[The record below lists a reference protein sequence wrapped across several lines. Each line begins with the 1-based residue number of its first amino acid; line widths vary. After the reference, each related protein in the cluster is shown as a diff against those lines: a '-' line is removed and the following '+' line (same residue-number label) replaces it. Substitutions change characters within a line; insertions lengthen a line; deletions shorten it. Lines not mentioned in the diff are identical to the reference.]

1 MGSWDPEKGSKGKK
15 KKTDSSYECEKPWI
29 PWLLPTIVLANII
42 IFVLMMYTNNCPKN
56 NKGSKGKCVARYLG
70 RFSFQPSKENPLFG
84 PSSNTMDKWGALQWS
99 KVVHGKQGWRF
110 ITCLWL
116 HGGLIHLFANVLSFV
131 FIGIRHEQQFG
142 YVRVGVIYLLS
153 GFGGGILSSLFMQ
166 HTTTV
171 GASGALFG
179 LIGAMCSEF
188 LTNWTIYTYKVT
200 AVTTFIAIIVLNLAV
215 GVLPHIDNFANIG
228 GFFTGFLLG
237 FVLLFR
243 PQSGWINPQHRPAGA
258 AVIPKYKPYQYVF
271 CVIVA
276 VLLLIVGF
284 GMGLLLV
291 FKGAN
296 GNKHCSWCHHL
307 TCAPTSK
314 WPCGY

>member
-84 PSSNTMDKWGALQWS
+84 PSSNTMDKWGALQ
-99 KVVHGKQGWRF
+99 F

-200 AVTTFIAIIVLNLAV
+200 AVITFIAIIVLNLAV

-258 AVIPKYKPYQYVF
+258 AVIPKYKPYQYLF
-271 CVIVA
+271 CVIA

>member
-1 MGSWDPEKGSKGKK
+1 
-15 KKTDSSYECEKPWI
+15 
-29 PWLLPTIVLANII
+29 
-42 IFVLMMYTNNCPKN
+42 
-56 NKGSKGKCVARYLG
+56 
-70 RFSFQPSKENPLFG
+70 
-84 PSSNTMDKWGALQWS
+84 MDKWGALQWS

-116 HGGLIHLFANVLSFV
+116 HGAGGLIHLFSNVLSSV

-171 GASGALFG
+171 GAS
-179 LIGAMCSEF
+179 
-188 LTNWTIYTYKVT
+188 
-200 AVTTFIAIIVLNLAV
+200 V

-243 PQSGWINPQHRPAGA
+243 PQSGWIKPQHRPAGA
-258 AVIPKYKPYQYVF
+258 AVIPKHKPYQYVF
-271 CVIVA
+271 CVIA
-276 VLLLIVGF
+276 VLLLIV
-284 GMGLLLV
+284 
-291 FKGAN
+291 GAN

>member
-56 NKGSKGKCVARYLG
+56 NKGSKGKCVAR
-70 RFSFQPSKENPLFG
+70 
-84 PSSNTMDKWGALQWS
+84 MDKWGALQWS

-116 HGGLIHLFANVLSFV
+116 HGGLIHLFANVFSFV

-188 LTNWTIYTYKVT
+188 LTNWTIYTYK
-200 AVTTFIAIIVLNLAV
+200 AL

-243 PQSGWINPQHRPAGA
+243 PQSGWIKPQHRPAGA

-271 CVIVA
+271 CVIA

>member
-15 KKTDSSYECEKPWI
+15 KKIESSYECEKPWI
-29 PWLLPTIVLANII
+29 PWLLPTIVLVNII

-84 PSSNTMDKWGALQWS
+84 PSSNTMDKWGALQWR

-110 ITCLWL
+110 FTCLWL

-188 LTNWTIYTYKVT
+188 LTNWTIYTYK
-200 AVTTFIAIIVLNLAV
+200 AL
-215 GVLPHIDNFANIG
+215 GVLPHIDNFATIG

-237 FVLLFR
+237 FVLLVR
-243 PQSGWINPQHRPAGA
+243 PQSGWIKPQHRPAGA
-258 AVIPKYKPYQYVF
+258 AVIPKHKPYQYIF
-271 CVIVA
+271 CVIA

>member
-15 KKTDSSYECEKPWI
+15 KKTDGSYECEKPWI

-42 IFVLMMYTNNCPKN
+42 IFVLMMYTNNVLRTIRDPRESVWLGILAGFLFSLPKKILSLVLRLIRN
-56 NKGSKGKCVARYLG
+56 FHLFHLSICFLFTTNFRIGFGID
-70 RFSFQPSKENPLFG
+70 FSNIPSPHFSLEWISG
-84 PSSNTMDKWGALQWS
+84 EHYSGA
-99 KVVHGKQGWRF
+99 RF

-153 GFGGGILSSLFMQ
+153 GFGGSILSSLFMQ

-171 GASGALFG
+171 
-179 LIGAMCSEF
+179 
-188 LTNWTIYTYKVT
+188 T
-200 AVTTFIAIIVLNLAV
+200 AVITFIAIIVLNLAV

-237 FVLLFR
+237 LVLLFR
-243 PQSGWINPQHRPAGA
+243 PQSGWIKPQHRPAGA
-258 AVIPKYKPYQYVF
+258 AVISKHKPYQYVF
-271 CVIVA
+271 CVIA